1 MLSRYRV
8 LDLTDEG
15 ALLCGQILGDLGA
28 DVIVV
33 EPPGGAHTRT
43 KGPFY
48 RGEVDANKCL
58 SWWAVNRNK
67 RGITLDLEAEAD
79 RQRYLE
85 LATTTDFVIESKPP
99 GYLDGLG
106 LGYEALS
113 KLNPRLV
120 MVSITPFG
128 QIGPKASWA
137 ASDLTCMA
145 ASGALLLNGDRDR
158 APVAVAVPQAYLHAG
173 AEAAVGALIAHTGR
187 ERDGLGQHVDV
198 SVQTAAMMAT
208 QGTVL
213 SAAWGAADTV
223 RLAGGVNFGGIPLRF
238 IYPASDG
245 FVSVTFLFGSA
256 IGPFTRRLMEV
267 MHDEGIIDEATRDK
281 DWFNYTTLLVSRQEP
296 PSELMRCAAA
306 IEEFTKRHTRAELFD
321 MALRRSL
328 LIVPVNSTADVV
340 SSKQLAARN
349 FWIGI
354 EHPELRETFAYPGP
368 FAGLS
373 GTPIKYRR
381 RPPLLGEHND
391 EVTPTPARTGA
402 TAAGGGKRELPL
414 AGIKVAD
421 FMWVLAGPWGTR
433 YLADYGATVV
443 HVESATRVDTAR
455 TIGPFKDSTPGSER
469 SGIYATVNAGK
480 LGFQLNLATPQGR
493 EVALRLA
500 NWADVV
506 TESFAPGAAKR
517 MGLGYDELSK
527 TNPGLIMISS
537 CLNGQDGPHAKLA
550 GFGTMGAQLAGFGY
564 LAGWPD
570 RPPAGPLGAY
580 TDYIAPKFTVAAIL
594 AALDHRRR
602 TGEGQYIDFSQGEAS
617 AQFLATALLDY
628 TANGQVWER
637 SGNASPRY
645 SPHGVYPAAGD
656 DRWIAIVAMNDE
668 QWSALCKGTG
678 EESGL
683 ADPRF
688 ATLDARIANRE
699 ALDAAIG
706 AWTST
711 RTVDEIEDVL
721 QAAHVP
727 AHRASSGVDALAD
740 PQLAARQHFVEVDHP
755 EFGSVTI
762 ENSRMIFS
770 DTPARVTGAGPVFGQ
785 HNDGVLRDVLG
796 YSDDEVLDLVVSGVL
811 E

>member
-1 MLSRYRV
+1 MLSPYRV

-28 DVIVV
+28 DVIAV
-33 EPPGGAHTRT
+33 EPPGGAHTRS

-48 RGEVDANKCL
+48 RGVPDPDGCL
-58 SWWAVNRNK
+58 SWWATNRNK
-67 RGITLDLEAEAD
+67 RSITVDLESSAGH
-79 RQRYLE
+79 QRFLD
-85 LATTTDFVIESKPP
+85 LATTADFVIESKPP
-99 GYLDGLG
+99 GYLDALG

-113 KLNPRLV
+113 TRNPRLV

-128 QIGPKASWA
+128 QNGPKAGWA
-137 ASDLTCMA
+137 ATDLTCMA
-145 ASGALLLNGDRDR
+145 ASGTLLLNGDADR

-173 AEAAVGALIAHTGR
+173 AEAAAGALIAHTGR

-198 SVQTAAMMAT
+198 SVQAAAMMAT
-208 QGTVL
+208 QATVL
-213 SAAWGAADTV
+213 SDAWAAAPTV

-238 IYPASDG
+238 IYPTSDG
-245 FVSVTFLFGSA
+245 FVSVTFLFGTA

-281 DWFNYTTLLVSRQEP
+281 DWLNYTALLVSGQEP
-296 PSELMRCAAA
+296 PSELARCANA
-306 IEEFTKRHTRAELFD
+306 IEQFTKGHTRAELFD
-321 MALRRSL
+321 MALQRSL
-328 LIVPVNSTADVV
+328 LIVPVNSAADVV
-340 SSKQLAARN
+340 GSKQLADRN
-349 FWIGI
+349 FWVGI
-354 EHPELRETFAYPGP
+354 EHPELGETVVYPGP
-368 FAGLS
+368 FARLS
-373 GTPIKYRR
+373 STPITYRR

-391 EVTPTPARTGA
+391 EVAPKAAQPVP
-402 TAAGGGKRELPL
+402 AAGGNGTRELPL

-443 HVESATRVDTAR
+443 HVESATRIDTAR
-455 TIGPFKDSTPGSER
+455 TIGPFKDNAPGPER
-469 SGIYATVNAGK
+469 SAAWATVNAGK
-480 LGFQLNLATPQGR
+480 LGFQLNLGTSKGR

-506 TESFAPGAAKR
+506 TESFAPGAAER
-517 MGLGYDELSK
+517 MGLGYDVLSR

-537 CLNGQDGPHAKLA
+537 CLNGQDGPHARLA

-570 RPPAGPLGAY
+570 RPPAGPMGAY

-594 AALDHRRR
+594 AAVDHRRR

-628 TANGQVWER
+628 TANGFIWER

-645 SPHGVYPAAGD
+645 SPHGVYPAAGE
-656 DRWIAIVAMNDE
+656 DRWVAIVAADDA
-668 QWSALCKGTG
+668 QWAALCQAIG
-678 EESGL
+678 EPSWL

-688 ATLDARIANRE
+688 ATLEARVANRP

-706 AWTST
+706 AWTSA
-711 RTVDEIEDVL
+711 RRENEIEELL

-727 AHRASSGVDALAD
+727 AHRASTSADVLAD
-740 PQLAARQHFVEVDHP
+740 PQLAARGHFIEVEHA
-755 EFGSVTI
+755 EFGPVTI
-762 ENSRMIFS
+762 ENSRMVFS
-770 DTPARVTGAGPVFGQ
+770 DTPAQVLSPGPVFGQ
-785 HNDGVLRDVLG
+785 HSEQVLRDILG
-796 YSDDEVLDLVVSGVL
+796 YSEEEFTDLLVAGVL